1 MLSIKNMCSP
11 SSNKA
16 VANQFL
22 ISDTDKNCTV
32 YQSYKTVIAVAL
44 HDVKTI
50 RVVNKYYSRTTN
62 KYTRLFISQYK
73 NYAVDYVNEGEL
85 CV

>member
-1 MLSIKNMCSP
+1 MLSLKNMCSP
-11 SSNKA
+11 SSNKP

-32 YQSYKTVIAVAL
+32 YQSYETVIAVAL
-44 HDVKTI
+44 HDIKTI

-62 KYTRLFISQYK
+62 KYTRLFISSYK
-73 NYAVDYVNEGEL
+73 NYTVDYVEEL
-85 CV
+85 EKCL